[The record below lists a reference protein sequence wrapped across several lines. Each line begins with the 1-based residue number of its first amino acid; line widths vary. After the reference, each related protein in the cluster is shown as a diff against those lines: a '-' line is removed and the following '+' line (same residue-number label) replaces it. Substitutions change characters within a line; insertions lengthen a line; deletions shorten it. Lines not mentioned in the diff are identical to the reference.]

1 MTVVNTKSMRRR
13 DTMPISSADS
23 FVTLLP
29 GNRLECNLTQDRKDM
44 LLCLESFTFNR
55 DSKNG

>member
-1 MTVVNTKSMRRR
+1 MSVVNTKSRRER

-23 FVTLLP
+23 SVTLLP

-44 LLCLESFTFNR
+44 LLCLESFTFNQ
-55 DSKNG
+55 DSRNS